1 MNIALALSGG
11 GFRASV
17 FHLGLMSRLAQDNR
31 LEQVTNLST
40 VSGGSLITG
49 LVFSLNGNQWPG
61 SQAFLTNVLPE
72 AKRLLTTFDLQTS
85 LIERLLGN
93 LTSLLESRADDLS
106 ELIQEEWGVTIPL
119 DQLPEA
125 PRWMINTT
133 CYETGKNWRFERFR
147 MGDYLFGYSYDTEQ
161 VKVADAMAAS
171 AGFPGPIGPLPLDT
185 TGMSWFKY
193 TRRFEAGA
201 DFQSVDAILKRKTEP
216 VEPLFP
222 KVHLWDGGVY
232 DNHGLEGL
240 HDFVTGWSDKVE
252 FLVVSDAAG
261 RAKIEEY
268 KAGIPALSR
277 MLTGIMMNQ
286 VRSLRARAIIERIVN
301 HQDKGVLLQ
310 TGNTCEEVLRSAG
323 KPELIDQFCPG
334 SLSRDKADWCADFP
348 TVIRKLKEKEFDTLY
363 QHGFEV
369 ADVTLCAYYPGEF
382 KHVAFPGN

>member
-1 MNIALALSGG
+1 MA
-11 GFRASV
+11 
-17 FHLGLMSRLAQDNR
+17 RLAHENR
-31 LEQVTNLST
+31 MEQVTNLST

-49 LVFSLNGNQWPG
+49 LVFSLGGNAWPG
-61 SQAFLTNVLPE
+61 SQEFLKYVLPQ
-72 AKRLLTTFDLQTS
+72 ARQMLTTYDLQTS

-106 ELIQEEWGVTIPL
+106 ELIQEDWGVTTSL

-147 MGDYLFGYSYDTEQ
+147 MGDYLFGYSYDTDK

-171 AGFPGPIGPLPLDT
+171 AGFPGPIGPLPLE
-185 TGMSWFKY
+185 TGAMKWFKY
-193 TRRFEAGA
+193 TRSFEPGA
-201 DFQSVDAILKRKTEP
+201 DFQSVSAIRKRKTQP
-216 VEPLFP
+216 VKPLFP

-240 HDFVTGWSDKVE
+240 HDFITGWSDKVE

-261 RAKIEEY
+261 RGKVEEY
-268 KAGIPALSR
+268 KPGIPALSR

-286 VRSLRARAIIERIVN
+286 VRSLRSRAIIERIVN

-310 TGNTCEEVLRSAG
+310 TGNTCAEVLRSAG

-334 SLSRDKADWCADFP
+334 ALGQKEADFCADFP
-348 TVIRKLKEKEFDTLY
+348 TVIRKLKDEEFDTLY

-369 ADVTLCAYYPGEF
+369 ADVTLCAYYPQEF
-382 KHVAFPGN
+382 KHIAFPGK